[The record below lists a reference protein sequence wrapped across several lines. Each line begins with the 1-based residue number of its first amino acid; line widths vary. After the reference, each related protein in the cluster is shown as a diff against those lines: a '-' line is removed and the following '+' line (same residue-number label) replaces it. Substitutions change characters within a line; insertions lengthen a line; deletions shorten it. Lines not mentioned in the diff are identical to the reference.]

1 MQGQEGQGSI
11 SQLLNSLIDLTVI
24 VSGVSLIAMV
34 TTNGELQELW
44 FKVKNMVLEK
54 YGKSKR
60 V

>member
-1 MQGQEGQGSI
+1 VQGQEGQGSV
-11 SQLLNSLIDLTVI
+11 SQLLNSLIDL
-24 VSGVSLIAMV
+24 SLYQGVSLIAMV
-34 TTNGELQELW
+34 TTNDELQELW

>member
-1 MQGQEGQGSI
+1 MQGQEGQGSV
-11 SQLLNSLIDLTVI
+11 SQLLNSLIDL
-24 VSGVSLIAMV
+24 SLYQGVSLIAMV
-34 TTNGELQELW
+34 TTNDELQELW